1 MNQGTNNS
9 GCRNWCVA
17 CTTTSVR
24 LQYFH
29 VSCACQSSFI
39 LNLCRKWCCVLN
51 QAFITI
57 QDELHKYKNSWL
69 KEKSSRYW
77 MPLTTLTIN
86 AQGNHCVRH
95 SKGSYQSREISHTD
109 IHSHAR
115 THVRYCMHCFWKF
128 WSHNTSIFS
137 STSCNWQPCLAP
149 HGIIQGHPLNFN
161 TFDSIYVVTFLVSC
175 KILRI
180 LWGSWV
186 NILCILCHLHSFRLS
201 SWLVTKLNQSH
212 EHGQTKS
219 PDENVEDS
227 CYVAQTEGTGLLL

>member
-1 MNQGTNNS
+1 MNQGTNNT

-39 LNLCRKWCCVLN
+39 LNLCRKWWCVLN
-51 QAFITI
+51 QAFIII
-57 QDELHKYKNSWL
+57 QDEFHKYKNSWL

-149 HGIIQGHPLNFN
+149 HGIIQGHLRKERKIIHYRNSVFETQGLILFLLTFSWHQCNFIGFN
-161 TFDSIYVVTFLVSC
+161 EVTL
-175 KILRI
+175 
-180 LWGSWV
+180 
-186 NILCILCHLHSFRLS
+186 
-201 SWLVTKLNQSH
+201 
-212 EHGQTKS
+212 
-219 PDENVEDS
+219 D
-227 CYVAQTEGTGLLL
+227 LL